1 MFVERTNIIYYT
13 TVNVNL
19 IFFFNSSIFV
29 IFDFCAWRWIK
40 VKAGLM
46 LTHTHRHTCIILK
59 WFESSHVGQ
68 NVGWNQHPIFR
79 FSISFL
85 SYFLL
90 YNFWW
95 LFVGRN
101 CISQYICWIDKL
113 ISVATYD
120 KLCLFVSHIRCKCNA
135 AYPHIIL
142 SSGLS
147 IQTAARTL
155 NSHYKCFALKYTFIH
170 YTCNIL
176 HTVCYVL
183 HVI

>member
-1 MFVERTNIIYYT
+1 MKMDK
-13 TVNVNL
+13 
-19 IFFFNSSIFV
+19 SQSG
-29 IFDFCAWRWIK
+29 FDAD
-40 VKAGLM
+40 
-46 LTHTHRHTCIILK
+46 THTHRHTCIILK

-79 FSISFL
+79 FSISLL

-170 YTCNIL
+170 YTCSII